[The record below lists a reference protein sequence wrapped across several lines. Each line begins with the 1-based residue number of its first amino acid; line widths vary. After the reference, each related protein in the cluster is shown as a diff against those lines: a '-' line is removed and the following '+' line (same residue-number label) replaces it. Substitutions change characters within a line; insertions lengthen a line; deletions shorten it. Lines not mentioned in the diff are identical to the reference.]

1 MSTHA
6 FRQTELTEFTQ
17 PKQPEEIEFLEEPFL
32 ATFLKLEDNSHRNL
46 LRVSLY
52 EHEVATEGEPKIAR
66 SVTSHRLYLCV
77 LKHRVPGTMIP
88 DSVNKIFLTRQIN
101 DSRLGISPTGKEVS
115 LETIVK
121 KSAEH
126 GSWAMIRL
134 LTTAVSLKLREAEQ
148 IRPFEGRLT
157 RYVIGDAEKRVC
169 SCFIHEHRV
178 DLNIELVPTVLFSS
192 RFYGED
198 YLGIAIRARCA
209 IMPTGSLYS
218 IYQHELNGDLTLL
231 KAFVSIFKRYKIV
244 PKPSKP
250 AYGFLCM
257 RFYESPDKV
266 DKYLLDLS
274 DRFFKHVYE
283 EDVSFLE
290 EPMIEGFPLS
300 FMVRKAYGHKERET
314 IALPIS
320 LVRPVIT
327 MEEGAKMSTRVEADK
342 DKEERSLSA
351 YLLDFSSL
359 INKREWI
366 LNFVEIVKG
375 IQPIE
380 VQEGIEITFDDLI
393 RLKEVILL

>member
-6 FRQTELTEFTQ
+6 FRQTELTEFAQ
-17 PKQPEEIEFLEEPFL
+17 QPEEIELLEEPFL
-32 ATFLKLEDNSHRNL
+32 TTFLKLDEDSHKSL

-52 EHEVATEGEPKIAR
+52 EHEVATEGDPKIAR

-101 DSRLGISPTGKEVS
+101 DLRLGISPTGKEVT
-115 LETIVK
+115 LEAIVR
-121 KSAEH
+121 KSIEH
-126 GSWAMIRL
+126 GSRALTRL
-134 LTTAVSLKLREAEQ
+134 LTTAVGLKLRETEQ

-157 RYVIGDAEKRVC
+157 RYVIGDTEKRIC

-178 DLNIELVPTVLFSS
+178 DLNIELVPTVFFSS
-192 RFYGED
+192 RFYGENC
-198 YLGIAIRARCA
+198 LGLAIRARCA
-209 IMPTGSLYS
+209 IMPTRSLYS
-218 IYQHELNGDLTLL
+218 IHQHGLNGDLTLL
-231 KAFVSIFKRYKIV
+231 KEFVSIFKRYKIL

-257 RFYESPDKV
+257 RFYESPDRV

-274 DRFFKHVYE
+274 ERFFKHVYE
-283 EDVSFLE
+283 EDISFLK
-290 EPMIEGFPLS
+290 EPMIESFPLS

-320 LVRPVIT
+320 LIRPIIT
-327 MEEGAKMSTRVEADK
+327 MEEGARMITKVGASG
-342 DKEERSLSA
+342 EERSLSA
-351 YLLDFSSL
+351 YLLNFSNL
-359 INKREWI
+359 INKRKWI
-366 LNFVEIVKG
+366 LNFVKIIKE
-375 IQPIE
+375 IQPIA
-380 VQEGIEITFDDLI
+380 VQEGIEIAFGDLI